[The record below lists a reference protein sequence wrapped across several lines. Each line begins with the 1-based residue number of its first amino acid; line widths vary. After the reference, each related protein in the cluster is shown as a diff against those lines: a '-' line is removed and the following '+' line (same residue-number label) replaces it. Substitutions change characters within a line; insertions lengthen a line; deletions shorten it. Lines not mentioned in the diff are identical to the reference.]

1 MCSSWME
8 LAGGGAMCVYL
19 VDDNKFLRRGVAGS
33 LCLTGFDGLAQGGGA
48 VWCRGGIDGR
58 PAKVNA

>member
-1 MCSSWME
+1 
-8 LAGGGAMCVYL
+8 MCVDL